1 MSISVKIIENPD
13 CMLLI
18 EMANILNIQ
27 KLQLNYYETIF
38 EVKLDNALIA
48 IINYKYISSRTKNR
62 LYIRNIHYSNI
73 IYLDTII
80 KELCGY
86 FKNYILETNID
97 DENISDE
104 CIRVMRNNNFDGHKD
119 IFYGLII

>member
-18 EMANILNIQ
+18 EIANILNIQ

-48 IINYKYISSRTKNR
+48 IINYKCISSRTKNR

-97 DENISDE
+97 DEHISDE
-104 CIRVMRNNNFDGHKD
+104 CILVMRNNNFEGHKD
-119 IFYGLII
+119 IFYGLVI

>member
-1 MSISVKIIENPD
+1 MSISVKIIEHPD

>member
-48 IINYKYISSRTKNR
+48 IINYKCISSRTKNR

-80 KELCGY
+80 KEFCGY

-104 CIRVMRNNNFDGHKD
+104 CIRVMRNNNFEGHKD
-119 IFYGLII
+119 IFYGLVI

>member
-18 EMANILNIQ
+18 EIANILNIQ

-38 EVKLDNALIA
+38 EVKLDNTLIA
-48 IINYKYISSRTKNR
+48 IINYKCISSRTKNR

-104 CIRVMRNNNFDGHKD
+104 CIRVMRNNNFEGHKD
-119 IFYGLII
+119 IFYGLVI

>member
-1 MSISVKIIENPD
+1 MSISVKIIEHPD

-73 IYLDTII
+73 IYS
-80 KELCGY
+80 Y
-86 FKNYILETNID
+86 TNICTPRYR
-97 DENISDE
+97 SS
-104 CIRVMRNNNFDGHKD
+104 C
-119 IFYGLII
+119 